1 MSEERNKEQIAVA
14 IGTSSVDFL
23 AQQFMAAMRD
33 PNSAEL
39 RLFIQAAAL
48 YRFGVEAWN
57 DALKRNAVH

>member
-1 MSEERNKEQIAVA
+1 MSEDRNREQIAVA

-23 AQQFMAAMRD
+23 AQQFMAAMKD
-33 PNSAEL
+33 ENSADL
-39 RLFIQAAAL
+39 RFFIQAAAI